1 MIYLKLIIGF
11 VFFLAFIMIFMSI
24 VEGKIRD
31 RQNEKIIWRIE
42 EMDKIKKRDKV
53 VTRTGGLARDRI
65 YENRDKDDFN
75 RIVAEERQNAFKTT
89 LEDDKE
95 ALDNKK
101 K

>member
-31 RQNEKIIWRIE
+31 RQNENIIWRIE

-53 VTRTGGLARDRI
+53 VTRTGGIAHDR
-65 YENRDKDDFN
+65 NRTYSEIQNQNDK
-75 RIVAEERQNAFKTT
+75 KTQ
-89 LEDDKE
+89 
-95 ALDNKK
+95 
-101 K
+101 